1 MVCIILNLFRNIS
14 RCYMCD
20 AISHLKHEDLC
31 VFKKVSDV
39 SVGVKRVETQ
49 SSGVGQ
55 NSADSDQHEAHGEK
69 FRLGK
74 EGLLPEADT
83 IPCSRTI
90 QQTVPGTLYPLHPEP
105 GELPL

>member
-14 RCYMCD
+14 HCYMCD

-69 FRLGK
+69 LRLGI
-74 EGLLPEADT
+74 EGQPPEADT
-83 IPCSRTI
+83 APCPRTI
-90 QQTVPGTLYPLHPEP
+90 SRTLYPLHPEP
-105 GELPL
+105 GELPS